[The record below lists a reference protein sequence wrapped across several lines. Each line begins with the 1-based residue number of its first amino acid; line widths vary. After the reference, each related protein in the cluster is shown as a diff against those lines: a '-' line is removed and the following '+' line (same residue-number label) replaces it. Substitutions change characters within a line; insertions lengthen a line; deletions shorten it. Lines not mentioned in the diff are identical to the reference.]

1 MRGYCAMM
9 IIILLIFSLLFLFAY
24 RFLHLFLGLSFFL
37 VILNIV
43 LFCDIIIGKA
53 REFLLARCEE
63 SSTAKNCG
71 VVLTEECS
79 TTFFLLLVDSL
90 CIPDYEG

>member
-1 MRGYCAMM
+1 M
-9 IIILLIFSLLFLFAY
+9 IIILLLFSFLLLFAY

-43 LFCDIIIGKA
+43 LLCDIIIGKA

-63 SSTAKNCG
+63 PSTAKNCG
-71 VVLTEECS
+71 VILTEECS
-79 TTFFLLLVDSL
+79 TAFFLLSVDPL
-90 CIPDYEG
+90 RIPDNKG